1 MKSVIEF
8 VRIFYKKTKT
18 FLQNLLDYE
27 IILLPLC
34 RYLHANAS
42 FMKTEMI
49 TLKKVSLKDIAAKA
63 GVSTALVSFVLNGK
77 GQEHR
82 IGEETARHILQIAK
96 EMNYRPN
103 LAARGLRSGTTG
115 TLGVVVSD
123 ISNPFFAQIARDIED
138 AADKLGRTVFF
149 GSSDE
154 SAEKMKTLISGLI
167 NRGVDGLIVVP
178 CEHSEDTIQEL
189 CKNKIPLVLLD
200 RNFNDIN
207 VSYVVL
213 DNFNAAYKATR
224 HLIDSGYKKVGII
237 AYDVK
242 LNHMQDRIRGYKE
255 AVAEAGMA
263 ANVLVIKQKNFDKAF
278 DKAMRKAM
286 DDGVDAL
293 FLPTVTITISC
304 LHYINDHNIEI
315 PKQLGLVG
323 FDGGDAFDL
332 FSVPVSYVSQP
343 VRHLSV
349 KAVEILIDMIVNKNA
364 SVQGVRIVG
373 SLIVRQS
380 SLP

>member
-1 MKSVIEF
+1 MKSVREF

-154 SAEKMKTLISGLI
+154 SAEKMKTLIEGLKGKL
-167 NRGVDGLIVVP
+167 RGKLDALPPKARLGMVLTAFAAFAV
-178 CEHSEDTIQEL
+178 L
-189 CKNKIPLVLLD
+189 CLYMTATAIIGFGKGSREMEIRHIEKLD
-200 RNFNDIN
+200 
-207 VSYVVL
+207 L
-213 DNFNAAYKATR
+213 P
-224 HLIDSGYKKVGII
+224 
-237 AYDVK
+237 
-242 LNHMQDRIRGYKE
+242 MQDSMNLYN
-255 AVAEAGMA
+255 
-263 ANVLVIKQKNFDKAF
+263 NVYGK
-278 DKAMRKAM
+278 
-286 DDGVDAL
+286 G
-293 FLPTVTITISC
+293 T
-304 LHYINDHNIEI
+304 E
-315 PKQLGLVG
+315 
-323 FDGGDAFDL
+323 
-332 FSVPVSYVSQP
+332 
-343 VRHLSV
+343 
-349 KAVEILIDMIVNKNA
+349 EE
-364 SVQGVRIVG
+364 
-373 SLIVRQS
+373 
-380 SLP
+380 

>member
-1 MKSVIEF
+1 M
-8 VRIFYKKTKT
+8 
-18 FLQNLLDYE
+18 QNLLYSE
-27 IILLPLC
+27 IIFLPLC
-34 RYLHANAS
+34 RYLFAIAS
-42 FMKTEMI
+42 DMKTEMI

-77 GQEHR
+77 GQQHR

-96 EMNYRPN
+96 EMNYQPN

-138 AADKLGRTVFF
+138 AADKMGRTVFF

-178 CEHSEDTIQEL
+178 CEHSEDTIREL
-189 CKNKIPLVLLD
+189 CKNRIPLVLLD
-200 RNFNDIN
+200 RNFDEIN
-207 VSYVVL
+207 ASYVVL
-213 DNFNAAYKATR
+213 NNFDAAYKATR
-224 HLIDSGYKKVGII
+224 HLMDSGYKKVGII

-242 LNHMQDRIRGYKE
+242 LNHMQERIRGYKK
-255 AVAEAGMA
+255 AVEEAGMA
-263 ANVLVIKQKNFDKAF
+263 ANVMVIKQKNFEKSFEKSMHRALEE
-278 DKAMRKAM
+278 
-286 DDGVDAL
+286 GVDAL
-293 FLPTVTITISC
+293 FLPTVTITLSC
-304 LHYINDHNIEI
+304 LHYINKYKISI

-343 VRHLSV
+343 VEQLST

-364 SVQGVRIVG
+364 SIQGVRIEG
-373 SLIVRQS
+373 SLIVRGS
-380 SLP
+380 STN